1 MAQQQ
6 QMGLF
11 GPTPTDILRAQQAA
25 DQDLALRQAQ
35 LAPGQGLIYQAASAG
50 QRAGRNIAG
59 LFGIEDPALKEAAE
73 MDAVKKAV
81 ASQWDGQDPE
91 KALQLFADEANKRGL
106 TQQALSATFKLQSM
120 KADREK
126 AELGK
131 VKTSYEIGKIAAQ
144 TQEALRKA
152 EQAKTAKVPSLI
164 QYQEARDAID
174 DALQTEQDP
183 QVRTR
188 LETRKKELDNYINK
202 ESTREPKDK
211 TPPSVGSDREAIAQE
226 LFGKGFYQLTQQEIV
241 AVNKKADERAERT
254 KPSVNVTVEGEK
266 SFAKQMGEEDAKAVV
281 EARKLRNTAIGE
293 LSSLNEM
300 ATRNQQNIT
309 SGTFASGRVGVANFF
324 NTIGLLGANDV
335 KKLANSEVYTKSA
348 GDLVLAKIKSLGSNP
363 SNADREFIVRIVP
376 QLENSP
382 QARAELIS
390 YLQKRANDVI
400 KESSSLESYARQN
413 KGLSGYVPTIPLT
426 ISPQTAK
433 KASDMT
439 DQELID
445 AYKSGRR

>member
-6 QMGLF
+6 SLF
-11 GPTPTDILRAQQAA
+11 GPSIYDVQQQQMQQ
-25 DQDLALRQAQ
+25 DQELAMRQAQ
-35 LAPGQGLIYQAASAG
+35 LGAGQGLMYQAASAG
-50 QRAGRNIAG
+50 QRAGRSIAG
-59 LFGIEDPALKEAAE
+59 LFGVEDPKLKEASARQE
-73 MDAVKKAV
+73 LKNAISA
-81 ASQWDGQDPE
+81 QWDGQDPV
-91 KALQLFADEANKRGL
+91 EAYKIMAKEAARLGL
-106 TQQALSATFKLQSM
+106 TQEAISAAAQVKAAEESALDKEQKRIRQT
-120 KADREK
+120 
-126 AELGK
+126 
-131 VKTSYEIGKIAAQ
+131 YEIGKLAAQ

-152 EQAKTAKVPSLI
+152 QQATAAKLPSLV
-164 QYQEARDAID
+164 QYQEARDALD

-188 LETRKKELDNYINK
+188 LETRKKELDSYINK

-211 TPPSVGSDREAIAQE
+211 TPPSVGQDREAISQE
-226 LFGKGFYQLTQQEIV
+226 RYDKGFYELTPAEKAV
-241 AVNKKADERAERT
+241 VNKKADERAERL
-254 KPSVNVTVEGEK
+254 KPSQNVTVEGEK

-281 EARKLRNTAIGE
+281 EARKLSKTAVGE
-293 LSSLNEM
+293 LESLNEM
-300 ATRNQQNIT
+300 ARRNQQNIT

-335 KKLANSEVYTKSA
+335 KKLANSEAYTKSA

-413 KGLSGYVPTIPLT
+413 KGLSGYVPTVPLT
-426 ISPQTAK
+426 ISPQTTK

>member
-59 LFGIEDPALKEAAE
+59 LFGIEDPALKEATE
-73 MDAVKKAV
+73 MDAVKKVV
-81 ASQWDGQDPE
+81 ASQWDGSDPE
-91 KALQLFADEANKRGL
+91 KALELFVQEANKRGL
-106 TQQALSATFKLQSM
+106 TQQALSASERLSKM

-126 AELGK
+126 TELGK

-152 EQAKTAKVPSLI
+152 QQAAAAKVPSLI

-202 ESTREPKDK
+202 ESTREPRAAKE
-211 TPPSVGSDREAIAQE
+211 P
-226 LFGKGFYQLTQQEIV
+226 
-241 AVNKKADERAERT
+241 NK
-254 KPSVNVTVEGEK
+254 
-266 SFAKQMGEEDAKAVV
+266 
-281 EARKLRNTAIGE
+281 
-293 LSSLNEM
+293 
-300 ATRNQQNIT
+300 
-309 SGTFASGRVGVANFF
+309 VGVSTTGQVVYYDPETRKQFTFDSQGKEVPFTGQIREGGSTTNVVL
-324 NTIGLLGANDV
+324 NT
-335 KKLANSEVYTKSA
+335 
-348 GDLVLAKIKSLGSNP
+348 
-363 SNADREFIVRIVP
+363 
-376 QLENSP
+376 
-382 QARAELIS
+382 
-390 YLQKRANDVI
+390 
-400 KESSSLESYARQN
+400 
-413 KGLSGYVPTIPLT
+413 
-426 ISPQTAK
+426 PQTAALVDQGQ
-433 KASDMT
+433 KATKPIFDRVQSIDRSIT
-439 DQELID
+439 LID
-445 AYKSGRR
+445 QNTPFSEAALRQEISSIFGDSQKAATEVRGLANTGSLDERVANRFVNFVSGKDTKVTNEDRRAVLVALRKREQDQYERRLNPFRQAIKKESGGDPNAIFPSFTEAFGQTPGVVSVQGKRKTKSGTEYTVE

>member
-6 QMGLF
+6 DMGLF
-11 GPTPTDILRAQQAA
+11 GVPSASDILRQQQQQ
-25 DQDLALRQAQ
+25 DQMLAMRQAQ
-35 LAPGQGLIYQAASAG
+35 LAPGQGLMYQAASAG
-50 QRAGRNIAG
+50 QRAGRSIAG

-120 KADREK
+120 KAERETSGLKRELLQAQIGKTGAEQTKAEAEAEKARREK
-126 AELGK
+126 ETTTIGK
-131 VKTSYEIGKIAAQ
+131 VDPDKFTPESIQKYSETRNYRDLVRNPETVKQFSEPYPMAGADGKQILVQ
-144 TQEALRKA
+144 RN
-152 EQAKTAKVPSLI
+152 
-164 QYQEARDAID
+164 
-174 DALQTEQDP
+174 LQTGQ
-183 QVRTR
+183 
-188 LETRKKELDNYINK
+188 I
-202 ESTREPKDK
+202 EPIDK
-211 TPPSVGSDREAIAQE
+211 AAR
-226 LFGKGFYQLTQQEIV
+226 
-241 AVNKKADERAERT
+241 
-254 KPSVNVTVEGEK
+254 VNVSATSGMPPQEVE
-266 SFAKQMGEEDAKAVV
+266 FQKQIGQEDAKAVV
-281 EARKLRNTAIGE
+281 KARELRTTAINE
-293 LSSLNEM
+293 LGSLNEM

-348 GDLVLAKIKSLGSNP
+348 GDLVLAKIKALGSNP

-400 KESSSLESYARQN
+400 KETGSLETYARQN
-413 KGLSGYVPTIPLT
+413 KGLSGYTPTIPLT

-433 KASDMT
+433 KAADMT

>member
-6 QMGLF
+6 SLF
-11 GPTPTDILRAQQAA
+11 GPSIYDVQQQQMQQ
-25 DQDLALRQAQ
+25 DQELAMRQAQ
-35 LAPGQGLIYQAASAG
+35 LGAGQGLMYQAASAG
-50 QRAGRNIAG
+50 QRAGRSIAG
-59 LFGIEDPALKEAAE
+59 LFGVEDPKLKEASARQE
-73 MDAVKKAV
+73 LKNAISA
-81 ASQWDGQDPE
+81 QWDGQDPVVAYKIMAKE
-91 KALQLFADEANKRGL
+91 AARLGLTQEAISAAAQVKAAEESKTMGELKRGL
-106 TQQALSATFKLQSM
+106 LEAQIGKTGAQKTQAEALA
-120 KADREK
+120 EK
-126 AELGK
+126 ARKEQTTNPIGK
-131 VKTSYEIGKIAAQ
+131 VDPDKFTPESIQTFSETGNFTDLVVRPEKKDQFSEPYPITGADGKPILVQLNLQTRKVVPIDTASRVNVSASANLPPQELEFQKQIGK
-144 TQEALRKA
+144 
-152 EQAKTAKVPSLI
+152 
-164 QYQEARDAID
+164 D
-174 DALQTEQDP
+174 DANAVTKAREL
-183 QVRTR
+183 RT
-188 LETRKKELDNYINK
+188 
-202 ESTREPKDK
+202 
-211 TPPSVGSDREAIAQE
+211 
-226 LFGKGFYQLTQQEIV
+226 
-241 AVNKKADERAERT
+241 
-254 KPSVNVTVEGEK
+254 
-266 SFAKQMGEEDAKAVV
+266 
-281 EARKLRNTAIGE
+281 TAIGE
-293 LSSLNEM
+293 LNSLNEM

-335 KKLANSEVYTKSA
+335 KKLANSEAYTKSA

-413 KGLSGYVPTIPLT
+413 KGLSGYVPTVPLT
-426 ISPQTAK
+426 ISPQTTK